1 MASSTRHANPR
12 AWFIP
17 VRARP
22 ADEATPAP
30 RRRRLWVAPALLAG
44 YLLFCHGC
52 HGDED
57 NELFAAGLRGDDN
70 RSAKLPRDR
79 REIMKPP
86 FPGMDPYLE
95 HPVLWTSVHAR
106 MMNWFDEQ
114 LAPLAVAP
122 LRHLT
127 RRTGRHRRSGRAA
140 RPRPLG
146 AVRRAGGGGTATAEV
161 ASKAPVIVEVKGL
174 EIRQRYIEI
183 LDRYRDLR
191 VVTVIELV
199 SPTNK
204 EAGPGRD
211 AYLAKQQTTLASE
224 CHQVEIDLLR
234 RGRHVLAVPENDAR
248 SSAGYDY
255 LACVSRYPNRRRF
268 ELYPMSLRDRLPQVW
283 IPLSAPDPDVP
294 LDLQEALEHVYRNGG
309 YALRVR
315 YEEPCVPSL
324 SASDQQWADGCWAAY
339 KAAHKDLFP
348 DPPAGNGQGAAPS

>member
-1 MASSTRHANPR
+1 
-12 AWFIP
+12 
-17 VRARP
+17 
-22 ADEATPAP
+22 
-30 RRRRLWVAPALLAG
+30 
-44 YLLFCHGC
+44 
-52 HGDED
+52 
-57 NELFAAGLRGDDN
+57 
-70 RSAKLPRDR
+70 
-79 REIMKPP
+79 MKPP

-114 LAPLAVAP
+114 LAPRLWPRYVTSLEERVVIEGPGEQRVPDLWVQRA
-122 LRHLT
+122 
-127 RRTGRHRRSGRAA
+127 RTGS
-140 RPRPLG
+140 
-146 AVRRAGGGGTATAEV
+146 GGTATAEV
-161 ASKAPVIVEVKGL
+161 ASKAPVVVEVKGL

-211 AYLAKQQTTLASE
+211 AYVAKQQTTVASE

-234 RGRHVLAVPENDAR
+234 RGRHVLAVPEGDAR
-248 SSAGYDY
+248 SAAVYDY
-255 LACVSRYPNRRRF
+255 LACISRYPNRRRF

-283 IPLSAPDPDVP
+283 IPLAAPDPDVP

-324 SASDQQWADGCWAAY
+324 SASDQQWADGCWAAF

-348 DPPAGNGQGAAPS
+348 DPPAGNGQGAASS